1 MSELTIESWKR
12 DNKKIKRVEEEVKH
26 VWQWYWDTD
35 YLGNKYKAIY
45 YGPRLEWMNLTK
57 EKKKNERRRKK

>member
-1 MSELTIESWKR
+1 MPELTIESWKN
-12 DNKKIKRVEEEVKH
+12 DKEKIKEEKYYS
-26 VWQWYWDTD
+26 QWYWDTD
-35 YLGNKYKAIY
+35 WLGRKYKAFY